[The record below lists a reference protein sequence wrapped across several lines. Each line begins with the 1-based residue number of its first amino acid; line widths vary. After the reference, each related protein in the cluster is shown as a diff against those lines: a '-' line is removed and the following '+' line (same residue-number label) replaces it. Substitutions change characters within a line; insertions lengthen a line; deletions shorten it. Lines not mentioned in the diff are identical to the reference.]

1 MEILYPSL
9 HKLIFFIYLIIALS
23 ALVAFVLQIIK
34 VFWKLHIP
42 HIFSRYDK
50 FLEFKDRPYKLL
62 TGINLT
68 SFFLGL
74 GWSGIFF
81 FKTIKDDTSLF
92 LLTLVIGVIT
102 LGLSFSVSIYFWL
115 LLKGGDELDCL
126 DEINKNI
133 GEVLI
138 SIPPNNSGSGRV
150 YINIKNQVHEL
161 DAVTFHQQP
170 IRSGRVVTVVGIN
183 NNTLIVDPL

>member
-9 HKLIFFIYLIIALS
+9 HEFISLIYLIIGLS
-23 ALVAFVLQIIK
+23 ALVVFVLQIIR
-34 VFWKLHIP
+34 VFWKFNVP
-42 HIFSRYDK
+42 HIFGKYDK
-50 FLEFKDRPYKLL
+50 FLEFRDRPYKLL

-81 FKTIKDDTSLF
+81 IEKIEGNASLF
-92 LLTLVIGVIT
+92 LLTLVIGVIM
-102 LGLSFSVSIYFWL
+102 LGLSFAVSIYFWL

>member
-42 HIFSRYDK
+42 RIFSRYDK

-62 TGINLT
+62 TGINLI

-81 FKTIKDDTSLF
+81 FKTIKDDMSLF

-102 LGLSFSVSIYFWL
+102 LGLSFAVSIYFWL

-150 YINIKNQVHEL
+150 HINIKNQVHEL